1 MSLEN
6 KQLSFGSEQRENKR
20 VTVLGMEFENDD
32 ARREYFREEL
42 RKKLPELRKIEGFPI
57 GNDEDIIELSDP
69 PFYTVC
75 PNPFINRF
83 INEWKTEDVEEYSK
97 EPLAVDISFGKN
109 TPIYN
114 AHTYHTKVPYKAIMS
129 YLLHY
134 TKPGDI
140 VYDAFSGTGM
150 TGVASSLMNNKEEL
164 LEIKPDI
171 TDNDIG
177 VRHAFLSDL
186 APVGSVISE
195 VYNSSVDSELL
206 VSELT
211 KLLADSKKDLG
222 WVYKTEV
229 NNVEY
234 DINYTVWSDVFSCP
248 NCLTEFIYYEEAF
261 DIEEN
266 KLHSDFSC
274 PNCGMLLNKQKSDK
288 VMSEYFDAV
297 VGKKLKVLKQK
308 PVLISYGFGRNKGI
322 KKIGNKDKELLEKID
337 KYNINKWFPAF
348 KLPKGDEIERVK
360 RNGIEYTHQFYT
372 KRNLIV
378 ASDLLDRISK
388 LPESLKR
395 PAYLCFQS
403 IVYSL
408 ISKLV
413 RYNMGNRGNGMLSGT
428 YYLPSLM
435 AETNVYNVF
444 KGKVKDIAKALIV
457 EQRSSIVFVSSAI
470 TNELQENSV
479 DYIFTDPPF
488 GENIDYSELNFLWE
502 SWLKVFTNSSSEA
515 IINDSQNKGL
525 FEYKQLMEES
535 FRNYFKVLKPNHW
548 ITVEFSNSKSSVW
561 NAIQDSIQKAGF
573 IIADVSALDK
583 KQGSFKAVTTTTAVK
598 QDLVISAYKP
608 TEENIDKMK
617 AQRNNVESA
626 WTFVTQ
632 HLSNLPVF
640 MGDKGDAVIISE
652 RTPRILFDRMV
663 AYHVQQGLPVPI
675 SSAGFQSGIASRY
688 PMRDG
693 MAFLDSQV
701 AEYDKKR
708 ILAKEFAQLSLF
720 VSDENSAI
728 EWIRQQLMKK
738 PQSRQDIHPQFM
750 KEIQHIAKYE
760 ELPELDE
767 LLAQNFL
774 CYDGDEAV
782 PNQISTYLTKNY
794 HDLRGLE
801 RDDVLLREK
810 AKNRWYV
817 PNPNQ
822 QADLEKL
829 REKSL
834 LREFG
839 HYLDEI
845 NNSKKKLKV
854 FRTEAIRV
862 GFKKAWTEKEYQT
875 IVTVGERLPEKVIQE
890 DDKLLMYYDNALMRT
905 EM

>member
-6 KQLSFGSEQRENKR
+6 EQLSFDSEQRENKR

-322 KKIGNKDKELLEKID
+322 AN
-337 KYNINKWFPAF
+337 F
-348 KLPKGDEIERVK
+348 K
-360 RNGIEYTHQFYT
+360 
-372 KRNLIV
+372 
-378 ASDLLDRISK
+378 
-388 LPESLKR
+388 
-395 PAYLCFQS
+395 
-403 IVYSL
+403 
-408 ISKLV
+408 
-413 RYNMGNRGNGMLSGT
+413 
-428 YYLPSLM
+428 
-435 AETNVYNVF
+435 
-444 KGKVKDIAKALIV
+444 
-457 EQRSSIVFVSSAI
+457 
-470 TNELQENSV
+470 
-479 DYIFTDPPF
+479 
-488 GENIDYSELNFLWE
+488 
-502 SWLKVFTNSSSEA
+502 
-515 IINDSQNKGL
+515 
-525 FEYKQLMEES
+525 
-535 FRNYFKVLKPNHW
+535 
-548 ITVEFSNSKSSVW
+548 
-561 NAIQDSIQKAGF
+561 
-573 IIADVSALDK
+573 
-583 KQGSFKAVTTTTAVK
+583 
-598 QDLVISAYKP
+598 
-608 TEENIDKMK
+608 
-617 AQRNNVESA
+617 
-626 WTFVTQ
+626 
-632 HLSNLPVF
+632 
-640 MGDKGDAVIISE
+640 
-652 RTPRILFDRMV
+652 
-663 AYHVQQGLPVPI
+663 
-675 SSAGFQSGIASRY
+675 
-688 PMRDG
+688 
-693 MAFLDSQV
+693 
-701 AEYDKKR
+701 
-708 ILAKEFAQLSLF
+708 
-720 VSDENSAI
+720 
-728 EWIRQQLMKK
+728 
-738 PQSRQDIHPQFM
+738 
-750 KEIQHIAKYE
+750 
-760 ELPELDE
+760 
-767 LLAQNFL
+767 
-774 CYDGDEAV
+774 
-782 PNQISTYLTKNY
+782 
-794 HDLRGLE
+794 
-801 RDDVLLREK
+801 
-810 AKNRWYV
+810 
-817 PNPNQ
+817 
-822 QADLEKL
+822 
-829 REKSL
+829 
-834 LREFG
+834 
-839 HYLDEI
+839 
-845 NNSKKKLKV
+845 
-854 FRTEAIRV
+854 
-862 GFKKAWTEKEYQT
+862 
-875 IVTVGERLPEKVIQE
+875 
-890 DDKLLMYYDNALMRT
+890 
-905 EM
+905 